1 MWRHGIFKILGRI
14 LGRISRV
21 GDNMHPLVNDLDSLK
36 TTELEAKIND
46 LTKKYF
52 MTANPGMQAQISIVL
67 DTYKEE
73 IGKRQQLEWEK
84 VLESRNKG
92 LDKLINVS

>member
-1 MWRHGIFKILGRI
+1 
-14 LGRISRV
+14 
-21 GDNMHPLVNDLDSLK
+21 MHPLITDLSSLK
-36 TTELEAKIND
+36 TADIEAKIND

-52 MTANPGMQAQISIVL
+52 MTSNYGIQCQITSAL

-73 IGKRQQLEWEK
+73 LSNRQRLEWDK
-84 VLESRNKG
+84 VMESRNKG

>member
-1 MWRHGIFKILGRI
+1 
-14 LGRISRV
+14 
-21 GDNMHPLVNDLDSLK
+21 MHPLIVNLSELK
-36 TTELEAKIND
+36 TAEIESKIND

-52 MTANPGMQAQISIVL
+52 MTSNFEVQTQITSML

-73 IGKRQQLEWEK
+73 LGNRQREEWNK
-84 VLESRNKG
+84 VVESRNKG